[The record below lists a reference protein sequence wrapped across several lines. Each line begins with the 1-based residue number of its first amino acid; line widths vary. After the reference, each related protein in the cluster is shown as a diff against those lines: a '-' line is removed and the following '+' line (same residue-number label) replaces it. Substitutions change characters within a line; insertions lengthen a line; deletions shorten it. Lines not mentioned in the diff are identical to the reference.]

1 MEGFQALVTI
11 VPWNFVAQI
20 ANLLITMLLVKKFL
34 FQRVQKILDQRQAL
48 CNAQLEEAAS
58 AREKAEQAQAQY
70 EEALAR
76 ARAEAG
82 EIVKA
87 ADRTAAAHSE
97 EILEDARRQAQAMLA
112 KAEAD
117 IAQQRKKAVNEVKDE
132 LGGIAVDIAS
142 KVVERE
148 VRPEDHAKLIDE
160 FIQNVGDAS

>member
-70 EEALAR
+70 EEALAQ
-76 ARAEAG
+76 AKAEAG

-97 EILEDARRQAQAMLA
+97 EILEDARRQAQAI
-112 KAEAD
+112 AE

>member
-58 AREKAEQAQAQY
+58 ARQKAAQTQAQY
-70 EEALAR
+70 EAALAQ
-76 ARAEAG
+76 AKAEAG
-82 EIVKA
+82 EIAKA
-87 ADRTAAAHSE
+87 ADRTTAAHSE

>member
-1 MEGFQALVTI
+1 MAAEDIKTEQPAAAADEVLEPEV
-11 VPWNFVAQI
+11 VEAEPVEEP
-20 ANLLITMLLVKKFL
+20 
-34 FQRVQKILDQRQAL
+34 
-48 CNAQLEEAAS
+48 LEEPCEEAQPEPAD
-58 AREKAEQAQAQY
+58 ELAQAK
-70 EEALAR
+70 
-76 ARAEAG
+76 AEAG

>member
-58 AREKAEQAQAQY
+58 AREKAEQAQTQY
-70 EEALAR
+70 EEALAQ
-76 ARAEAG
+76 AKAEAG

>member
-1 MEGFQALVTI
+1 MFFQHENRFRYKFFDI
-11 VPWNFVAQI
+11 VQF
-20 ANLLITMLLVKKFL
+20 
-34 FQRVQKILDQRQAL
+34 
-48 CNAQLEEAAS
+48 C
-58 AREKAEQAQAQY
+58 
-70 EEALAR
+70 
-76 ARAEAG
+76 
-82 EIVKA
+82 
-87 ADRTAAAHSE
+87 TAAAHSE

>member
-58 AREKAEQAQAQY
+58 AREKAEQAQA
-70 EEALAR
+70 
-76 ARAEAG
+76 
-82 EIVKA
+82 
-87 ADRTAAAHSE
+87 
-97 EILEDARRQAQAMLA
+97 MLA